1 MGEVLAVPWRPPP
14 PCRCRALRCTD
25 APSRYGRPVPASTIR
40 ALKAGV
46 AYFAIVFAA
55 GFVLGTARVLLFV
68 PLLGELPATLLE
80 LPLMLAISWL
90 VCGRLVNRFQ
100 VPQRIPARALM
111 GAVAFILLM
120 IAELILSLTIFKRPV
135 QDFTNELATPQ
146 GMLGLAGQIAFA
158 LMPLIRR
165 AR

>member
-1 MGEVLAVPWRPPP
+1 MR
-14 PCRCRALRCTD
+14 RATTRT
-25 APSRYGRPVPASTIR
+25 
-40 ALKAGV
+40 LKAGA

-55 GFVLGTARVLLFV
+55 GFVLGTARVLLV
-68 PLLGELPATLLE
+68 IPLIGELPATLLE

-90 VCGRLVNRFQ
+90 VCGKLITRFQ
-100 VPQRIPARALM
+100 VPQTTPSRALM
-111 GAVAFILLM
+111 GAIAFTLLM
-120 IAELILSLTIFKRPV
+120 LAEIIFSLTIFKRPV
-135 QDFTNELATPQ
+135 QDFTDELTSPH